1 LACRW
6 RWGLCWLWLG
16 LAIGWHALVDA
27 ASAIGAPTLGIYW
40 TEVLVAALAVAS
52 LILLF
57 RLWPTAAG
65 AVPAPQS
72 VESEPI
78 AAGDAP

>member
-1 LACRW
+1 MRW
-6 RWGLCWLWLG
+6 RRLG

-27 ASAIGAPTLGIYW
+27 AGVIAAPTLGICW

-52 LILLF
+52 LIILF
-57 RLWPTAAG
+57 QLRPTAAG
-65 AVPAPQS
+65 A
-72 VESEPI
+72 ESELI